1 MLLTKKVIK
10 DKKSHAQIRSV
21 IFLYPQNN
29 NNKKEKEM
37 ACFKKKVN

>member
-21 IFLYPQNN
+21 IFTLLLDAWQDFSNE
-29 NNKKEKEM
+29 KEKD
-37 ACFKKKVN
+37 